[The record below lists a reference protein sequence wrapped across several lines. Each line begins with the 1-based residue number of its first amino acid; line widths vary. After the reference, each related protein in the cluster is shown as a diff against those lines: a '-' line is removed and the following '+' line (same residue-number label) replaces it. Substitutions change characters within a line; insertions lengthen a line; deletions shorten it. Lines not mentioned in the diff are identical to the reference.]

1 MSDDIIVRLKAVEA
15 AEMDVAN
22 SCDLPP
28 NLTANWEYA
37 MAVRDGIA
45 ELAALRA
52 RVAELEAALGELVR
66 LKALKESRYALACL
80 EVTDAERAEVRA
92 NLAEYREKKEA
103 AWDAARAAMRLA
115 GNKEAQR
122 K

>member
-52 RVAELEAALGELVR
+52 RVAELEA
-66 LKALKESRYALACL
+66 
-80 EVTDAERAEVRA
+80 
-92 NLAEYREKKEA
+92 
-103 AWDAARAAMRLA
+103 DAARYQFIKANVRRLDINGLCLSIQNLEVRIDQMRDVPSA
-115 GNKEAQR
+115 GAVPK
-122 K
+122 

>member
-52 RVAELEAALGELVR
+52 RVATMEAAIREACDSFRSLGCSADADELE
-66 LKALKESRYALACL
+66 
-80 EVTDAERAEVRA
+80 
-92 NLAEYREKKEA
+92 EA
-103 AWDAARAAMRLA
+103 AGLS
-115 GNKEAQR
+115 GNKGVRHE
-122 K
+122 